1 MVVGLFIYR
10 DINFKDLLSIFYKAS
25 ITIAVVMIILS
36 TAGLFAYVLTM
47 NRIPQLVADFF
58 LSLGG
63 NKYVFLLLIN
73 ILLFFCG
80 MFFDGGPVMII
91 LAPILAP
98 VAVSLGVDPIHFGI
112 IMVCNSAL
120 GQITPPF
127 GVNLFVVS
135 QVAKIKMEN
144 MIGNLIPYILI
155 VVADVMAITYIPV
168 ISMALPKFLGM

>member
-1 MVVGLFIYR
+1 
-10 DINFKDLLSIFYKAS
+10 
-25 ITIAVVMIILS
+25 
-36 TAGLFAYVLTM
+36 
-47 NRIPQLVADFF
+47 
-58 LSLGG
+58 
-63 NKYVFLLLIN
+63 
-73 ILLFFCG
+73 
-80 MFFDGGPVMII
+80 
-91 LAPILAP
+91 
-98 VAVSLGVDPIHFGI
+98 
-112 IMVCNSAL
+112 MVCNSAL